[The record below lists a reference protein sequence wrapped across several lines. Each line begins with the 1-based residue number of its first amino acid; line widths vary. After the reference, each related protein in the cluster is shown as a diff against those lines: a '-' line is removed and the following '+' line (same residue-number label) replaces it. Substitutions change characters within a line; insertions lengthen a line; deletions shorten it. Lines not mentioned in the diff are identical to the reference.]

1 MGDSDKP
8 GHGARVS
15 RIAADVNDLL
25 VHLSSTA
32 GTRALPSQHRQ
43 SADTGAAVAGLQ
55 QKVVLCGCSLGF
67 TIICLYLENYG
78 TARIA
83 GVSFVDQSAAMYH
96 RPGWVTGAP
105 DLSDPAMCAGP
116 AARKAHNQ

>member
-1 MGDSDKP
+1 M
-8 GHGARVS
+8 
-15 RIAADVNDLL
+15 
-25 VHLSSTA
+25 
-32 GTRALPSQHRQ
+32 
-43 SADTGAAVAGLQ
+43 
-55 QKVVLCGCSLGF
+55 LCGCSLGF

-105 DLSDPAMCAGP
+105 HLSDPAMCAGTNHP
-116 AARKAHNQ
+116 SLQLSHALAGLVDNNGIGVQTLGPR